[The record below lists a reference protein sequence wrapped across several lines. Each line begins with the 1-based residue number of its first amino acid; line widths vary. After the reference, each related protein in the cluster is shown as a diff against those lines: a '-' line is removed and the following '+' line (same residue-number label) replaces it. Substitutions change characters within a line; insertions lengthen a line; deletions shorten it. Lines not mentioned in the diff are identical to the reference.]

1 MDARVGNRRAYVRQ
15 CYPLR
20 KCYQAWRGQ
29 VLLLLALF
37 TGNIAHSSEV
47 SAYLPLN
54 LAPGLEARV
63 EHLLLL
69 ADRAVMTRPIRVATV
84 LAALPAACRVDAVLC
99 AQVRRDLAPW
109 LRDAAL
115 TYASAQLAASQAADL
130 IQPNQHG
137 APMDARWQAS
147 LGGYLGLGQHVIL
160 NAGAQAY
167 PGRVNPSGSFVSVG
181 NARAQIDV
189 GFRDHAWS
197 PMKESSMMVGTE
209 AATMPSITLSNT
221 SPLTRWGIQYEIFQ
235 ARLSRSD
242 RIAWQGGYTSGNP
255 LLAGFRMSV
264 EPVPGWSL
272 AGARLMQYG
281 GGARC
286 GCTVRNVFN
295 AFFHT
300 TRYENTSGQLNSDQD
315 FGNQQVAFS
324 SQLQVP
330 TRQPLSLY
338 IEYAAEDTFHAE
350 NYRFGSSALSGGFWL
365 PELRPNLQLR
375 YEFSEWQSNWYVH
388 HIYQDGLSNHGVVLG
403 NWGADWRLRGDGIG
417 GQSHFLDLRWQL
429 ERGDDLNASYRTV
442 QNAQGSSV
450 AYRRAHELSLQWTRP
465 WNALEIG
472 AQFDIGRDEYGTTF
486 GRLSALARLD
496 GDLRVRSRG
505 AAAGSGGAL
514 EGSTATP
521 ENAELRTSRYERFVD
536 GGLGLSHLSY
546 EQDAGAVPVVKT
558 YHGSAH
564 LGVGVRRL
572 GDAHSDVGVRMD
584 LDNISGRLFTGLRAL
599 DYRYRFGSS
608 LAVTG
613 FFGAA
618 RYAARTP
625 AYGWYVGLG
634 AQWRNIFRGWDA
646 GVDVRLGDHLVRNK
660 LPGEAVITWPN
671 EFYKI
676 KGEVFYLSRR
686 F

>member
-1 MDARVGNRRAYVRQ
+1 MDAGVSNRRACFR
-15 CYPLR
+15 R
-20 KCYQAWRGQ
+20 CYQVRNCNQAWPGQ
-29 VLLLLALF
+29 LLLVLALF
-37 TGNIAHSSEV
+37 TGNITHSSEV
-47 SAYLPLN
+47 SAYLPVN

-69 ADRAVMTRPIRVATV
+69 ANRAVMARPIRVATV

-115 TYASAQLAASQAADL
+115 TYASAQLAGSQAADS
-130 IQPNQHG
+130 IQPNQHS
-137 APMDARWQAS
+137 APMDAHWQAS
-147 LGGYLGLGQHVIL
+147 LGGYLGLGQHVLL
-160 NAGAQAY
+160 NAGAVAY

-181 NARAQIDV
+181 NAHAQIDL
-189 GFRDHAWS
+189 GFRDHNWS

-221 SPLTRWGIQYEIFQ
+221 APLTRWGIQYEIFQ
-235 ARLSRSD
+235 ARMSYSE

-272 AGARLMQYG
+272 ATSRLMQYG

-286 GCTVRNVFN
+286 GCTLHDFFN
-295 AFFHT
+295 AFVHT
-300 TRYENTSGQLNSDQD
+300 TRYENTSGQLSKDQD

-324 SQLQVP
+324 SELQVP
-330 TRQPLSLY
+330 TRHPLSLY

-388 HIYQDGLSNHGVVLG
+388 HIYQDGLSNYGVVLG
-403 NWGADWRLRGDGIG
+403 NWGAEWRLRGDGVG

-429 ERGDDLNASYRTV
+429 ERGDDLNASYRTL
-442 QNAQGSSV
+442 QNAPGSGID
-450 AYRRAHELSLQWTRP
+450 YRRAHELSLQWTRP

-472 AQFDIGRDEYGTTF
+472 AQFDIGRDVYGTTF

-505 AAAGSGGAL
+505 ATLAGSA
-514 EGSTATP
+514 ATP

-536 GGLGLSHLSY
+536 GGLGLTHLSY
-546 EQDAGAVPVVKT
+546 EQDADAVPAVNSF
-558 YHGSAH
+558 HGSAH
-564 LGVGVRRL
+564 VGVGVRRL
-572 GDAHSDVGVRMD
+572 GDAHSDFGVRMD

-613 FFGAA
+613 FIGAA
-618 RYAARTP
+618 RYAALTP
-625 AYGWYVGLG
+625 AYGWYLGLG
-634 AQWRNIFRGWDA
+634 GQWRNIFPGWDA
-646 GVDVRLGDHLVRNK
+646 GVDLRLGDHLVRNK
-660 LPGEAVITWPN
+660 LPGEAVIIWPN